1 MAAGK
6 KTGGRKKGA
15 RNKATLKR
23 KAEIATSGL
32 SPLDYML
39 GILRDEEQEQSARFA
54 AAQQAAPYC
63 HPKLASTE
71 LKGPGNAPLFPV
83 LNVTIGKD

>member
-1 MAAGK
+1 MASGK
-6 KTGGRKKGA
+6 KTGGRKKGS
-15 RNKATLKR
+15 RNKRTEAQAAKID
-23 KAEIATSGL
+23 ASGL
-32 SPLDYML
+32 TPLEYML
-39 GILRDEEQEQSARFA
+39 SVLRDEGQEQSARFA